1 MPVMNFSELKDA
13 RTIKFLHKYSG
24 GMGLAA
30 FQFILGGVVA
40 LVVIAVFGLISVVIP
55 GLFKFGV
62 GIGLACGIFAARE
75 SNSINTKH
83 KLPQRYFQ
91 GEVRKQLNRTRPLIL
106 DDQRFSYPGAE
117 TEDFVV
123 RVAEVTNTNQAGD
136 S

>member
-1 MPVMNFSELKDA
+1 MKVMNFSELKDA
-13 RTIKFLHKYSG
+13 RTLRFAHKYSG

-30 FQFILGGVVA
+30 FQFVLGVVVA
-40 LVVIAVFGLISVVIP
+40 LAIITVFGLISLVIS

-62 GIGLACGIFAARE
+62 GIGIAGGIFVARE

-106 DDQRFSYPGAE
+106 DDQRFPYPGAE
-117 TEDFVV
+117 AENFVV
-123 RVAEVTNTNQAGD
+123 HVAEFPPTNQEGEP
-136 S
+136 